1 MNSSINIDNITKE
14 VLYNMEFWFS
24 ENHTPN
30 VQISIR
36 VDKQLYSGKSEFQRI
51 DVFESP
57 EFGRFLTLDG
67 YMMLTEKDEFI
78 YHEMITHVPMAVH
91 PNVKK
96 VLVIGAGDGGVV
108 RELVR
113 YHDIE
118 KIDMVEI
125 DPLVVEVCK
134 KYLPQTACRFNDN
147 RLTVHYED
155 GLRFVRFK
163 ENEYDLIIVDSTD
176 PFGPG
181 EGLFTK
187 EFYGNCYKA
196 LKEDGILINQ
206 HESPFYPDDAAACQ
220 RAHKNIVETFPIAKV
235 YQAHIPTY
243 PSGHWLFGF
252 ASKKYHP
259 LKDLNETRWNM
270 RSLSCKYYTT
280 TLHKGAFY
288 IPAYVENLLK
298 SVER

>member
-1 MNSSINIDNITKE
+1 
-14 VLYNMEFWFS
+14 MEFWFS

-36 VDKQLYSGKSEFQRI
+36 VDKQLYSGKSDFQRI

-96 VLVIGAGDGGVV
+96 VLIIGAGDGGVV
-108 RELVR
+108 RELVQ
-113 YHDIE
+113 YPEIE
-118 KIDMVEI
+118 QIDMVEI
-125 DPLVVEVCK
+125 DELVVEVCK
-134 KYLPQTACRFNDN
+134 KYLPKTACAFDDP
-147 RLTVHYED
+147 RLNMYFED

-181 EGLFTK
+181 EGLFTR
-187 EFYGNCYKA
+187 EFYGNCCNA
-196 LKEDGILINQ
+196 LKEDGILVNQ
-206 HESPFYPDDAAACQ
+206 HESPFYPEDAAACR
-220 RAHKNIVETFPIAKV
+220 RAHKNIVGSFPIAKV

-259 LKDLNETRWNM
+259 LRDLDDTRWNM
-270 RSLSCKYYTT
+270 RGLHTKYYTT
-280 TLHKGAFY
+280 MLHKGAFY
-288 IPAYVENLLK
+288 IPAYVEELLK
-298 SVER
+298 SVEE